1 MAVNFIILFATSFLA
16 GLSFFKIVRLD
27 ETKYKLLLAF
37 SGSYLFAVTV
47 VHLLPEIYH
56 SSEDNVHFIG
66 LFVLI
71 GFFLQLML
79 EYFTTG
85 VEHGHL
91 HAHAGHHHHHG
102 GANGFFSLAMILS
115 ISFHALLEGMLL
127 LNPVHAH
134 AHEHA
139 DSYSLLLGLVLHK
152 IPESL
157 AFVFALGEYSYNKTQ
172 KILLLLAFS
181 LASPLGML
189 FSNFVFD
196 LQIFS
201 SHVFLALFA
210 IVAGNFLYISTTIFF
225 ENSPDHK
232 IRFNRLAFSLL
243 GAFLAWFSDFLMF

>member
-1 MAVNFIILFATSFLA
+1 MTFNFIILFATSFLA

-27 ETKYKLLLAF
+27 EAKYKLLLAF

-56 SSEDNVHFIG
+56 QTEDIHFIG

-127 LNPVHAH
+127 LHPSH
-134 AHEHA
+134 AHEHG
-139 DSYSLLLGLVLHK
+139 DTYSLLFGLILHK

-157 AFVFALGEYSYNKTQ
+157 AFVFALGEYSFNKTQ
-172 KILLLLAFS
+172 KIALLLAFS

-196 LQIFS
+196 LQVFS
-201 SHVFLALFA
+201 SNVFLALFA

-243 GAFLAWFSDFLMF
+243 GAFLAWLSDFLMF

>member
-1 MAVNFIILFATSFLA
+1 MAFNFIILFATSFLA

-27 ETKYKLLLAF
+27 EAKYKLLLAF

-47 VHLLPEIYH
+47 VHLLPELYEQ
-56 SSEDNVHFIG
+56 SEDVHFIG

-91 HAHAGHHHHHG
+91 HTHAGHHHHG
-102 GANGFFSLAMILS
+102 GTNGFFSLAMILS

-127 LNPVHAH
+127 LHPSHAH
-134 AHEHA
+134 AHG
-139 DSYSLLLGLVLHK
+139 DTYSLLFGLILHK

-157 AFVFALGEYSYNKTQ
+157 AFVFALGEYSFNKTQ

-181 LASPLGML
+181 LASPLGMV

-196 LQIFS
+196 LQVFS
-201 SHVFLALFA
+201 GNVFLALFA

-243 GAFLAWFSDFLMF
+243 GALLAWLSDFLMF

>member
-1 MAVNFIILFATSFLA
+1 MAVNFILLFATSFLA

-47 VHLLPEIYH
+47 VHLLPELYEQ
-56 SSEDNVHFIG
+56 SEDVHFIG
-66 LFVLI
+66 LFVLF

-91 HAHAGHHHHHG
+91 HHHGGHHHHG
-102 GANGFFSLAMILS
+102 SAGFFSLAMILS

-127 LNPVHAH
+127 LHPSHAH
-134 AHEHA
+134 AHG
-139 DSYSLLLGLVLHK
+139 DTYSLLFGLILHK

-157 AFVFALGEYSYNKTQ
+157 AFVFALGEYTFNKTQ

-181 LASPLGML
+181 LASPLGMVV
-189 FSNFVFD
+189 SNFVFD

-201 SHVFLALFA
+201 SSVFLALFA

-232 IRFNRLAFSLL
+232 IRLNRLAFSLL
-243 GAFLAWFSDFLMF
+243 GALLAWLSDFLMF

>member
-1 MAVNFIILFATSFLA
+1 MALNFIILFATSFLA

-56 SSEDNVHFIG
+56 QTEDVHFIG

-127 LNPVHAH
+127 LHPSH
-134 AHEHA
+134 AHEHG
-139 DSYSLLLGLVLHK
+139 DTYSLLFGLILHK

-157 AFVFALGEYSYNKTQ
+157 AFVFALGEYSFNKTQ
-172 KILLLLAFS
+172 KIVLLLAFS

-201 SHVFLALFA
+201 SSVFMALFA

-243 GAFLAWFSDFLMF
+243 GAGLAWLSDYLMF

>member
-1 MAVNFIILFATSFLA
+1 MALNFIILFATSFLA

-27 ETKYKLLLAF
+27 EAKYKLLLAF

-47 VHLLPEIYH
+47 VHLLPELYEQ
-56 SSEDNVHFIG
+56 SEDVHFIG

-102 GANGFFSLAMILS
+102 SANGFFSLAMILS

-127 LNPVHAH
+127 LHPSHAH
-134 AHEHA
+134 AHG
-139 DSYSLLLGLVLHK
+139 DTYSLLFGLILHK

-157 AFVFALGEYSYNKTQ
+157 AFVFALGEYSFNKTQ
-172 KILLLLAFS
+172 KILLLIAFS
-181 LASPLGML
+181 LASPLGMV

-201 SHVFLALFA
+201 GNVFLALFA

-243 GAFLAWFSDFLMF
+243 GALMAWLSDFLMF

>member
-1 MAVNFIILFATSFLA
+1 MAINFIILFATSFLA

-27 ETKYKLLLAF
+27 EAKYKLLLAF
-37 SGSYLFAVTV
+37 SGSYLLAVTV
-47 VHLLPEIYH
+47 VHLLPELYEQ
-56 SSEDNVHFIG
+56 SEDIHFIG
-66 LFVLI
+66 LFVLV

-91 HAHAGHHHHHG
+91 HAPHAGHHHHHHVG
-102 GANGFFSLAMILS
+102 GNGFFSLAMILS

-127 LNPVHAH
+127 LHPAH
-134 AHEHA
+134 GHMHGNT
-139 DSYSLLLGLVLHK
+139 YSLLFGLILHK
-152 IPESL
+152 IPEAL
-157 AFVFALGEYSYNKTQ
+157 AFVFALGEYSFSRTQ
-172 KILLLLAFS
+172 KVLLLLAFS
-181 LASPLGML
+181 LATPLGMV

-201 SHVFLALFA
+201 GNVFLALFA

-232 IRFNRLAFSLL
+232 IKFNRLAFSLL
-243 GAFLAWFSDFLMF
+243 GASLAWLADFIMS

>member
-1 MAVNFIILFATSFLA
+1 MAVNFILLFATSFLA

-47 VHLLPEIYH
+47 VHLLPELYEQ
-56 SSEDNVHFIG
+56 SEDVHFIG
-66 LFVLI
+66 LFVLV

-91 HAHAGHHHHHG
+91 HAHTHTGHHHHHG
-102 GANGFFSLAMILS
+102 ATSFFSLAMILS

-127 LNPVHAH
+127 LHPSHV
-134 AHEHA
+134 HEHG
-139 DSYSLLLGLVLHK
+139 DTYSLLFGLILHK

-157 AFVFALGEYSYNKTQ
+157 AFVFALGEYSFNKTQ

-181 LASPLGML
+181 LASPLGMV

-201 SHVFLALFA
+201 GNVFLALFA

-243 GAFLAWFSDFLMF
+243 GALLAWLSDYLMF

>member
-1 MAVNFIILFATSFLA
+1 MAINFILLFATSFLA

-47 VHLLPEIYH
+47 VHLLPELYEQ
-56 SSEDNVHFIG
+56 SEDVHFIG
-66 LFVLI
+66 LFVLV

-91 HAHAGHHHHHG
+91 HAHTHTGHHHHHG
-102 GANGFFSLAMILS
+102 TTSFFSLAMILS

-127 LNPVHAH
+127 LHPSH
-134 AHEHA
+134 AHEHG
-139 DSYSLLLGLVLHK
+139 DTYSLLFGLILHK

-157 AFVFALGEYSYNKTQ
+157 AFVFALGEYSFNKTQ

-181 LASPLGML
+181 LASPLGMV

-196 LQIFS
+196 LQVFS
-201 SHVFLALFA
+201 SNVFLALFA

-232 IRFNRLAFSLL
+232 IRFSRLAFSLL
-243 GAFLAWFSDFLMF
+243 GALLAWLSDYLMF